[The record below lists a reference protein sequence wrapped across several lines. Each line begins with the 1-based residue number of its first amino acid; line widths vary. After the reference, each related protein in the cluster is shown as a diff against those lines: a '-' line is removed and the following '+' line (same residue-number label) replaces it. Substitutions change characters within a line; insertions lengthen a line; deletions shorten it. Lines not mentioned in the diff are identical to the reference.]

1 MFYNYTN
8 RKPMTN
14 VFDLFDKQACDIR
27 GKFGADSWTRAQ
39 YFSHAKELE
48 AQGIQ
53 VVLVDMIGHPVE
65 GSIPISNEIF
75 FDNRYPAGSYFV
87 LYCHS

>member
-1 MFYNYTN
+1 
-8 RKPMTN
+8 MTN
-14 VFDLFDKQACDIR
+14 VFDLYDPHACDIR

-65 GSIPISNEIF
+65 
-75 FDNRYPAGSYFV
+75 
-87 LYCHS
+87 